1 MVDGDPLPLRLPLLH
16 AELERDLDLT
26 AERVLF
32 PVRDPVL
39 LGVEVTL
46 GEKVAL
52 EESEEEG
59 EAEGLGEGVSLGEG
73 EVLPLP
79 VTEIV
84 KRLEVAWGLRERVGR
99 PAVGELEREGEG
111 ERVDGMEKVRV
122 LTDDCEGDK
131 EAEGHWDEEDVIE
144 RDAGGE
150 EPKGEREGKPLDLVA
165 LVTGDEVLLPSVL
178 GEMGPEEEGVLEGE
192 VEKDGEE
199 EVEEDRDT
207 EGV

>member
-1 MVDGDPLPLRLPLLH
+1 VLDGDPLPLRLPLLH

-26 AERVLF
+26 AERVIF

-52 EESEEEG
+52 EEPEEEG

-84 KRLEVAWGLRERVGR
+84 KRLEVA
-99 PAVGELEREGEG
+99 
-111 ERVDGMEKVRV
+111 
-122 LTDDCEGDK
+122 
-131 EAEGHWDEEDVIE
+131 
-144 RDAGGE
+144 
-150 EPKGEREGKPLDLVA
+150 
-165 LVTGDEVLLPSVL
+165 
-178 GEMGPEEEGVLEGE
+178 
-192 VEKDGEE
+192 
-199 EVEEDRDT
+199 
-207 EGV
+207 